1 MTAGASMRRVTALVV
16 RRQWMWPLL
25 RSALRSRFD
34 ELAPTWETRIGAG
47 HLAALE
53 RALDDLPAPRRVLDV
68 GTGTGAAAKAL
79 ARRFPGAEV
88 VGVDLSPRMLEEAR
102 ARLPE
107 ELRDRIRFEVGD
119 AAALAHEEGAF
130 ELVTLS
136 SAIPF
141 FRELARVIP
150 PGGHVVISYSL
161 GAQTPAYVP
170 PETLRRELVAHG
182 FAEFAEFSAPPA
194 TALRATR
201 R

>member
-1 MTAGASMRRVTALVV
+1 MRRSTSLLM
-16 RRQWMWPLL
+16 RWQWVWPLL
-25 RSALRSRFD
+25 RPALRSRFD
-34 ELAPTWETRIGAG
+34 ELAPTWETRLGPG
-47 HLAALE
+47 QLAALE

-68 GTGTGAAAKAL
+68 GTGTGVAAKAL
-79 ARRFPGAEV
+79 ARRFPEAEV
-88 VGVDLSPRMLEEAR
+88 VGVDLSLRMLEEAR

-107 ELRDRIRFEVGD
+107 ELRDRVRFEVGD
-119 AAALAHEEGAF
+119 AAALAYEAGAF

-141 FRELARVIP
+141 FRELARVIE
-150 PGGHVVISYSL
+150 PGGHVIISYSL
-161 GAQTPAYVP
+161 GPQTPAYVP
-170 PETLRRELVAHG
+170 PETLRRGLAARG